1 MIMNK
6 ELEFKI
12 FDADDFLEENDAIKN
27 SLTLNYTSENKDYV
41 KVTIEQLYEKK
52 GSVSLTIKVSLTELK
67 NAMKELGLSI

>member
-1 MIMNK
+1 MNK

-27 SLTLNYTSENKDYV
+27 SLTLNYKSENKDYV